1 MSNDDSN
8 RQDDDFF
15 GPVIYSY
22 TREQAIEDGVLVD
35 VCYMSRQVGLKFH
48 SAFTQAVWE
57 RYVKVP
63 EAAPWQDESGRLWD
77 ILWMLRM
84 AIQRQKRDS
93 STILYKLL
101 VQNDENPAKEVT
113 LKCICGPGD
122 KGEPVLTIMLPD
134 ED

>member
-1 MSNDDSN
+1 MSDDN
-8 RQDDDFF
+8 FF

-48 SAFTQAVWE
+48 TVVTSTVWE
-57 RYVKVP
+57 QYVKVP
-63 EAAPWQDESGRLWD
+63 PEVPWQDESGRLWD

-84 AIQRQKRDS
+84 AIQRQRKDAD
-93 STILYKLL
+93 TILYKLL
-101 VQNDENPAKEVT
+101 VQNTDAPAEEIT
-113 LKCICGPGD
+113 LKCVCGPGD
-122 KGEPVLTIMLPD
+122 KGEPVLTIMLPG